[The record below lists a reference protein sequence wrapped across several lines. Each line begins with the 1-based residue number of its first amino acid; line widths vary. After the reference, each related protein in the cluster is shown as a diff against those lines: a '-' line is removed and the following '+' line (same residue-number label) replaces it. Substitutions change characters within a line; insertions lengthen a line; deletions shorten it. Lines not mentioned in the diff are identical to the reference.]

1 MTEDSQNRLADVM
14 EEFLDRVT
22 SPPVVHVAAPTVN
35 VNPPGVH
42 VAAPTV
48 NVSPVGP
55 EKTSWIFNIQRDG
68 EGRITSVIAN
78 PT

>member
-1 MTEDSQNRLADVM
+1 MSEDSQDRLADVM

-22 SPPVVHVAAPTVN
+22 SPPVVHVDAPTVN
-35 VNPPGVH
+35 VTPPGVH

-55 EKTSWIFNIQRDG
+55 EKTSWVLTIQRDS
-68 EGRITSVIAN
+68 EGRIATVIAN